1 MVRLI
6 FDEEAKKALAEGILE
21 GMQPADV
28 IDRVPDARP
37 LYAIKEGHG
46 RFAYRVTDEGCIV
59 YFCMTD
65 KYRAPGTYEDLREDN
80 DGAVLLFGVLV
91 QSMEKAKAIAAAF
104 MRIGEYMDEGRANGA
119 TD

>member
-1 MVRLI
+1 MARLI
-6 FDEEAKKALAEGILE
+6 IDEEAKKALAEGIPE

-46 RFAYRVTDEGCIV
+46 RFAYRVTDEGCII
-59 YFCMTD
+59 YFCLTD
-65 KYRAPGTYEDLREDN
+65 KYRVPGTYDDLRELN
-80 DGAVLLFGVLV
+80 DGAVPLFGVLV

-104 MRIGEYMDEGRANGA
+104 MRVGEYLEEGRASDA
-119 TD
+119 AD